1 MGWTGSGGFRV
12 ADRTTIDTTLSDAV
26 IIHADTDTVESDAKG
41 AWAAHSVPTADA
53 VTSDTMAQTIG
64 NKNDTHSRTSLYAK
78 NHTLLEHNHSAAKV
92 YPTMADG
99 VLITSSDVDWTGLGD
114 FAEIIPKDTITSDF
128 DLHFVNVEAV
138 SATAI
143 YELVLYSSDASAE
156 TEVARVRFPKTTNQ
170 DGPQS
175 VPVQTRLMSGSSQIK
190 AKLASNNAAADTAT
204 VSLFYHEY

>member
-1 MGWTGSGGFRV
+1 MGWYGTGSSFQ
-12 ADRTTIDTTLSDAV
+12 ATDRTTLDTVNTN
-26 IIHADTDTVESDAKG
+26 TDTVESDAKG
-41 AWAAHSVPTADA
+41 AWTAHNVPAADA
-53 VTSDTMAQTIG
+53 VTSDTMAQTVG
-64 NKNDTHSRTSLYAK
+64 NKNDTHSGDSLYAE

-99 VLITSSDVDWTGLGD
+99 VLITSSDVDWTGLGA

-128 DLHFVNVEAV
+128 DIHFVNVEAV

-143 YELVLYSSDASAE
+143 YELVLYSSDTTAE
-156 TEVARVRFPKTTNQ
+156 REVARVRFPKTTNQ

-175 VPVQTRLMSGSSQIK
+175 VPVQIRLMRGSSQIK
-190 AKLASNNAAADTAT
+190 AKLASNNAVADTAT